1 MAIFIKYKDLL
12 MKLHFIPIMNF
23 FQNFG
28 QYIEMKDINDTIN
41 KVINL
46 QNNYNLNI
54 INLITINI

>member
-1 MAIFIKYKDLL
+1 LAIFIKYKHLL
-12 MKLHFIPIMNF
+12 MKLHFIQIMNF

-28 QYIEMKDINDTIN
+28 QYIEMKDINDNIN